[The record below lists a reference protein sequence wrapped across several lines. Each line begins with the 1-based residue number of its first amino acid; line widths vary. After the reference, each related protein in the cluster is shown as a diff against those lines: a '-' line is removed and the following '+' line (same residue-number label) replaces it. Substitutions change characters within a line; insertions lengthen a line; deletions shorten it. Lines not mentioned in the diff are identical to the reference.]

1 MPTIALANQKGGVGK
16 TTLAFNLAS
25 SLTKL
30 DKKVLLVDSDPQA
43 SLTIS
48 AGFNPKDFPTSISN
62 VLEDDKAIN
71 DCIYEVSDIENLQL
85 IPANSKLSATE
96 IALVSKR
103 AREMRL
109 KKAID
114 RIKDAFDYIILD
126 TPPQL
131 GLLSLNCLA
140 ASDFVIIPCET
151 SILSYYGLEE
161 LLDTIKGTN
170 DDLGLNVKVLGVIAN
185 LFDPRAKDDQDI
197 LKMLD
202 EKYKLLGI
210 LRRTVSAKKSLKD
223 GLPIVL
229 QNPNI
234 PISIEFKR
242 ISQNLDKNLSKN
254 RS

>member
-170 DDLGLNVKVLGVIAN
+170 DV
-185 LFDPRAKDDQDI
+185 
-197 LKMLD
+197 
-202 EKYKLLGI
+202 
-210 LRRTVSAKKSLKD
+210 
-223 GLPIVL
+223 
-229 QNPNI
+229 
-234 PISIEFKR
+234 
-242 ISQNLDKNLSKN
+242 
-254 RS
+254 